1 MRMDN
6 FHHQNPFFP
15 SQQNNEDYS
24 ELFSAPHTTTQTHDE
39 NAPFLFHQQDPT
51 LLQHQ
56 DLQFD
61 VGYLELDDPVAA
73 ALEASNYPTPDNV
86 NAAPRNKGKK
96 KQEKP
101 RAAGRGQGESSASD
115 GKQKRVIHRDIERQR
130 RQEMANLYA
139 SLRVQLPL
147 EYLKGKRSTSDH
159 VMEAVNYIE
168 DKQKSIRELE
178 EKRDR
183 LKRLGSSGSDVVEED
198 YNRRTGN
205 SSSSAAAPAMVT
217 VQTCLDGVEI
227 FINSGFPNQGF
238 RISRALDLLVQQGHH
253 VLSCVCSRVDD
264 RLLHTIRVQVSPQ
277 AGIDLQV
284 LQQNLSDSI
293 NQQY

>member
-1 MRMDN
+1 MRMDK
-6 FHHQNPFFP
+6 FPHHNPFFP

-24 ELFSAPHTTTQTHDE
+24 ELFSAPHKTHDDD
-39 NAPFLFHQQDPT
+39 APFLFQTDPT

-73 ALEASNYPTPDNV
+73 ALEVSNYPIPDNV
-86 NAAPRNKGKK
+86 NVNAPRNKGKNK
-96 KQEKP
+96 NKQQKP
-101 RAAGRGQGESSASD
+101 SAAGRGQGESSASD
-115 GKQKRVIHRDIERQR
+115 GKHKRVMHRDIERQR

-183 LKRLGSSGSDVVEED
+183 LKRVGPSGSDVVDED

-205 SSSSAAAPAMVT
+205 SSSAAAAAMVT
-217 VQTCLDGVEI
+217 VEACLDGVEI

-277 AGIDLQV
+277 AGVDLQV
-284 LQQNLSDSI
+284 LQQHLSDSI
-293 NQQY
+293 NLL